1 MEGRTTA
8 PARLGAVPLI
18 SERKAV
24 GVQPL
29 VNEPID
35 AVEKVL
41 GELPM
46 PPYVTGEHVRL
57 AVRAVVVHSPESWPA
72 GPMCRSDRTP
82 YPCRLHRWGGGCCT
96 RGACPSGRSTSWR
109 LRVPE
114 GRR

>member
-1 MEGRTTA
+1 M
-8 PARLGAVPLI
+8 
-18 SERKAV
+18 
-24 GVQPL
+24 QPL

-72 GPMCRSDRTP
+72 GPVCRSDRTP
-82 YPCRLHRWGGGCCT
+82 YPCRLHRWGRRVLHS
-96 RGACPSGRSTSWR
+96 RGLSERAVDELAARAER
-109 LRVPE
+109 QLRVPE